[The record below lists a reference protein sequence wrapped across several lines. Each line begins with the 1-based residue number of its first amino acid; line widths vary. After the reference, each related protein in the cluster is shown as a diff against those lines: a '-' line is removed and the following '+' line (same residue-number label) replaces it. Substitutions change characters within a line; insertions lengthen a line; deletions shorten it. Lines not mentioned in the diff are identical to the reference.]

1 MTNFAATTFIDH
13 SPFSESEILRNF
25 AATTLY
31 YSVQECVAVRFGT
44 DDASFDVAL
53 TLTNGDVT
61 MTTVYPHAAPIC
73 SAPLVVAVVPNPS
86 LPQCAASGVI
96 ETPLPKVNI
105 RPELSGTELIPT
117 HDRESIVIVDED
129 GNKITV
135 AYEGS
140 QYVFADVSFAVRWDA
155 VADAV
160 YYRVTRSTRNSG
172 GEARF
177 DSLAIGFLDGREVI
191 EHFDRVPLTRGLVN
205 VYWVQACDNVNGCG
219 PLSDPLELVAP
230 STDLAKSVVPVPLV
244 VLVSVDSNLVTSGF
258 VASVD
263 VVAPPFADRYILSR
277 ALNPASGET
286 AVYVNLREEDVA
298 VFNHVDREL
307 ETGEQYL
314 YRTQACNAAICITS
328 DPNLVSVGL
337 PNSLPGAPPV
347 AKTPT
352 PEATE
357 SVVDNKPQVDLR
369 WAIVA
374 NVDAYT
380 LTRSTKPDGSEAAT
394 IQISRERTYTDRN
407 VEFDTGYYY
416 QLQACNA
423 SGCADKSDLLS
434 VTVSTPTPPAGTTPT
449 PTARGEVANDL
460 PQVSLG
466 WDAVAEAD
474 TYIVTRSVNEDGE
487 YGVIYT
493 GGDLSHIDRGVKF
506 DSPYYYR
513 VQACNYFGCAD
524 VSEAASASVPT
535 PADQLALAEFIK
547 QIAMDDFDWFGDR
560 GTASSIDWDNDGI
573 TNPYDWTP
581 TSVTIRGE
589 LVEVNLT
596 LGIRGEAGTNFDPWP
611 IYNVWQ
617 LQAIDGVSVS
627 RAGEVSVNFELFGDE
642 ESRLNARYRLAMDI
656 DATPTRQWDSEAG
669 FNPIGGSFGG
679 RFDGRGNVVRG
690 LFIDRADEEDVGL
703 FADITNAGF
712 LAVRDLGVEEADI
725 RGERNV
731 GIIAG
736 SVIDADLLRV
746 WSTGKVYG
754 SDYYVGG
761 VAGFFYANESDGKAG
776 VRASWSAADVEGKAF
791 VGGLV
796 GQSFEVA
803 LQNAFSNNWSAGAVR
818 GGKSAAGLVGGST
831 RTKYVASWT
840 AGAVSGDSELAAFA
854 GRGSANEYEN
864 AYWNAN
870 TSGVA
875 DSGAVGVVVQTLT
888 ADQLVSSLSDFGRSI
903 TVNAWDVGDS
913 ELGVDD
919 NSADFPLLRA
929 FSRPLQAVY
938 LARALTRILPT
949 GGTATVAAESGT
961 TFRAGGIRLDT
972 NGLADNDGADGTSTP
987 TCVFNATT
995 GVLQAAANY
1004 NGITVEM
1011 SMLTDADAA
1020 LIALHGLMPRKIA
1033 KLESKTGPIRPSRS
1047 KHSTRLC
1054 GWRFPRRRLS
1064 VSTRAV

>member
-1 MTNFAATTFIDH
+1 M
-13 SPFSESEILRNF
+13 
-25 AATTLY
+25 
-31 YSVQECVAVRFGT
+31 
-44 DDASFDVAL
+44 
-53 TLTNGDVT
+53 
-61 MTTVYPHAAPIC
+61 
-73 SAPLVVAVVPNPS
+73 
-86 LPQCAASGVI
+86 
-96 ETPLPKVNI
+96 
-105 RPELSGTELIPT
+105 
-117 HDRESIVIVDED
+117 
-129 GNKITV
+129 
-135 AYEGS
+135 
-140 QYVFADVSFAVRWDA
+140 
-155 VADAV
+155 
-160 YYRVTRSTRNSG
+160 
-172 GEARF
+172 
-177 DSLAIGFLDGREVI
+177 I

-286 AVYVNLREEDVA
+286 AVYTNLREEDVA

-423 SGCADKSDLLS
+423 SGCADKSDILS
-434 VTVSTPTPPAGTTPT
+434 VTVSTPLPPAGTTPT

-474 TYIVTRSVNEDGE
+474 RYIVTRSVSEDGE

-524 VSEAASASVPT
+524 VSEAASALVPT

-547 QIAMDDFDWFGDR
+547 QIAADDFDWFGDR

-581 TSVTIRGE
+581 VSVTMCAKE
-589 LVEVNLT
+589 L
-596 LGIRGEAGTNFDPWP
+596 
-611 IYNVWQ
+611 
-617 LQAIDGVSVS
+617 
-627 RAGEVSVNFELFGDE
+627 
-642 ESRLNARYRLAMDI
+642 
-656 DATPTRQWDSEAG
+656 
-669 FNPIGGSFGG
+669 
-679 RFDGRGNVVRG
+679 
-690 LFIDRADEEDVGL
+690 
-703 FADITNAGF
+703 
-712 LAVRDLGVEEADI
+712 
-725 RGERNV
+725 
-731 GIIAG
+731 
-736 SVIDADLLRV
+736 
-746 WSTGKVYG
+746 
-754 SDYYVGG
+754 
-761 VAGFFYANESDGKAG
+761 
-776 VRASWSAADVEGKAF
+776 
-791 VGGLV
+791 
-796 GQSFEVA
+796 
-803 LQNAFSNNWSAGAVR
+803 
-818 GGKSAAGLVGGST
+818 
-831 RTKYVASWT
+831 
-840 AGAVSGDSELAAFA
+840 
-854 GRGSANEYEN
+854 
-864 AYWNAN
+864 
-870 TSGVA
+870 
-875 DSGAVGVVVQTLT
+875 
-888 ADQLVSSLSDFGRSI
+888 
-903 TVNAWDVGDS
+903 
-913 ELGVDD
+913 
-919 NSADFPLLRA
+919 
-929 FSRPLQAVY
+929 
-938 LARALTRILPT
+938 
-949 GGTATVAAESGT
+949 
-961 TFRAGGIRLDT
+961 
-972 NGLADNDGADGTSTP
+972 
-987 TCVFNATT
+987 
-995 GVLQAAANY
+995 
-1004 NGITVEM
+1004 
-1011 SMLTDADAA
+1011 
-1020 LIALHGLMPRKIA
+1020 
-1033 KLESKTGPIRPSRS
+1033 
-1047 KHSTRLC
+1047 
-1054 GWRFPRRRLS
+1054 
-1064 VSTRAV
+1064 